1 MYSKL
6 CYRIK
11 FIQEPFGACVCTVVS
26 SWHTVCSHTC
36 HSLYTCLIITH
47 VNTALTKS

>member
-1 MYSKL
+1 MHCKH

-11 FIQEPFGACVCTVVS
+11 FIQEPFGAY
-26 SWHTVCSHTC
+26 VCSCELLAYYMFTHMP
-36 HSLYTCLIITH
+36 LYTCLLIITH